1 MKTKSLLKPPKSKI
15 LKSGRVILS
24 SGEEIGIHS
33 TDEKEEI
40 IIVLCGVATLQK
52 EEKEIK
58 LTAGETHYIKKN
70 TIHNVLNN
78 SKEDL
83 EYIYVVGLK

>member
-1 MKTKSLLKPPKSKI
+1 MKTKSLLKPPKSNI

-24 SGEEIGIHS
+24 SGEEIGVHS

-40 IIVLCGVATLQK
+40 IIVLRGVATLQK